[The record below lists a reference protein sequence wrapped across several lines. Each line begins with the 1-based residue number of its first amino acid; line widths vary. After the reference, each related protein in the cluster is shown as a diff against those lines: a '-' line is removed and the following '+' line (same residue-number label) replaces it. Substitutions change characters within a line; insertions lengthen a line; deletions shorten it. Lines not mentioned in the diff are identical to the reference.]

1 MNVLELIKANP
12 NGIIVKAY
20 DFAKKAHL
28 HQKRLSGEPY
38 FNHVLETANILA
50 SWNLDEI
57 TIAAGLLHD
66 VVEDANVSLDELKKM
81 FGEEI
86 AFLVDGVSKIS
97 KIKYKQEDKRKVENM
112 RKLIFALS
120 EDLRVIF
127 IKLADR
133 LHNMRT
139 LRFLP
144 KEKQKRI
151 ALETDEIYASIA
163 YRLGMQQVS
172 GELQDLAFPY
182 LHPEEYKW
190 LKNNVKEQYDE
201 RMEYLKKIVPK
212 LKDYLIKNNIHI
224 ISLDFRA
231 KRWSSLYK
239 KLLLYDM
246 DIEKIYDLIA
256 LRIIVPDI
264 KECYEALGIV
274 HSLWPP
280 LPGRIKDYI
289 ATPKPNG
296 YKSLHT
302 TVFGPEDKKIEIQIR
317 TLEMHQENEFGVA
330 AHLLYKIQKYKQENL
345 PNKLKE
351 DMLKELNWIKQLRNW
366 QEDLQKNNVSDTDFL
381 NSIKIDFFKDRIFV
395 LTPKGDVLDLPV
407 DSTPVDFAYHIHSE
421 IGNSCSGAKVNDKIV
436 PLNYKLKSGDVV
448 EILTQK
454 NKKPSEDWLNFV
466 KTSLAREHIKSALKN
481 KNKLLANKPAKTE
494 LKLTVVNRIGLIRD
508 ISNIISRSHFN
519 ISSFHTEKNPGSNYQ
534 ITKIEI
540 ETANKEKVEK
550 LILKIKTIKEV
561 KEISYRFI

>member
-1 MNVLELIKANP
+1 
-12 NGIIVKAY
+12 
-20 DFAKKAHL
+20 
-28 HQKRLSGEPY
+28 
-38 FNHVLETANILA
+38 
-50 SWNLDEI
+50 
-57 TIAAGLLHD
+57 
-66 VVEDANVSLDELKKM
+66 
-81 FGEEI
+81 
-86 AFLVDGVSKIS
+86 
-97 KIKYKQEDKRKVENM
+97 
-112 RKLIFALS
+112 
-120 EDLRVIF
+120 
-127 IKLADR
+127 
-133 LHNMRT
+133 MRT

-345 PNKLKE
+345 PNKLRE
-351 DMLKELNWIKQLRNW
+351 DVLKELNWIKQLRSW
-366 QEDLQKNNVSDTDFL
+366 QEDLQKNNVSDADFL

-454 NKKPSEDWLNFV
+454 NKKPSEDWLSFV

-561 KEISYRFI
+561 KEISYKFI

>member
-1 MNVLELIKANP
+1 MTVFELIKANP
-12 NGIIVKAY
+12 SGIVARAY

-38 FNHVLETANILA
+38 FNHVLETANILV
-50 SWNLDEI
+50 SWNLDET

-66 VVEDANVSLDELKKM
+66 VVEDTNINLEKLKKE
-81 FGEEI
+81 FNEEI

-97 KIKYKQEDKRKVENM
+97 KIKYRGAKQKAENM

-139 LRFLP
+139 LQFLP

-151 ALETDEIYASIA
+151 ALETDEIYSSIA
-163 YRLGMQQVS
+163 YRLGMHQLA

-182 LHPEEYKW
+182 LYPEEYKW
-190 LKNNVKEQYDE
+190 LTTNIAEKYEE
-201 RMEYLKKIVPK
+201 RMEYLKRIAPE
-212 LKDYLIKNNIHI
+212 LKDYLIKNKIHI

-256 LRIIVPDI
+256 IRVIVPDI
-264 KECYEALGIV
+264 KQCYEALGII

-289 ATPKPNG
+289 AVPKPNG
-296 YKSLHT
+296 YRSLHT

-317 TLEMHQENEFGVA
+317 TPEMHEENEFGIA
-330 AHLLYKIQKYKQENL
+330 AHWLYKTQKYKKENL
-345 PNKLKE
+345 AHKPKTE
-351 DMLKELNWIKQLRNW
+351 VLKELNWIKQLRAW
-366 QEDLQKNNVSDTDFL
+366 QEDLQKNNISDNEFL

-407 DSTPVDFAYHIHSE
+407 DATPIDFAYHIHSE
-421 IGNSCSGAKVNDKIV
+421 VGDSCSGAKVNDKIV
-436 PLNYKLKSGDVV
+436 SLDYKLKSGDVV

-454 NKKPSEDWLNFV
+454 NKKPSEDWLSFV
-466 KTSLAREHIKSALKN
+466 KTSLAREHIKSALRRKD
-481 KNKLLANKPAKTE
+481 KLTKGKPIKTE
-494 LKLTVVNRIGLIRD
+494 LKIVVIDRILI
-508 ISNIISRSHFN
+508 F
-519 ISSFHTEKNPGSNYQ
+519 
-534 ITKIEI
+534 
-540 ETANKEKVEK
+540 
-550 LILKIKTIKEV
+550 
-561 KEISYRFI
+561 

>member
-12 NGIIVKAY
+12 NGIIAKAY

-97 KIKYKQEDKRKVENM
+97 KIKYKEDKRKVENM

-345 PNKLKE
+345 PNKLRE
-351 DMLKELNWIKQLRNW
+351 DVLKELNWIKQLRSW
-366 QEDLQKNNVSDTDFL
+366 QEDLQKNNVSDADFL

-454 NKKPSEDWLNFV
+454 NKKPSEDWLSFV

-561 KEISYRFI
+561 KEISYKFI